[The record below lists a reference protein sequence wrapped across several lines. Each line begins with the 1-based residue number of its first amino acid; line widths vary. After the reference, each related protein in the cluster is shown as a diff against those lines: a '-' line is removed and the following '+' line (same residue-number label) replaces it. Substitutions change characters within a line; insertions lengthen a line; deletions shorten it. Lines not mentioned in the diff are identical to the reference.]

1 MEPKI
6 YITYDL
12 IFDDDP
18 HEIHQYL
25 KSVPRDN
32 LIKFALLLIQSRGKY
47 EYLGDYI
54 SAFFCRENESF
65 IEKVLKGIGKH
76 ISKDKIKPQDIIPKS
91 YFIVS
96 EKTGLELLRQAYS
109 ISIESFETT
118 QTQVIQEQNLF
129 KAILLINQKISKI
142 DVKEEYTEKGELTEL
157 YFARS
162 LFCTFLNNY
171 ESNNLDPEYLIL
183 LQVIKGYYFF
193 KYCESS
199 KLKEHLK
206 MFLERNGLSSWEQ
219 YLYNAI
225 KLLLFPFKNE
235 EGYSMILLNE
245 DGDGYSFLHSHAFNK
260 DSVIALEENH
270 DYTYF
275 KSHPLIEV
283 DSHTFIP
290 INTLFCVNHL
300 YRSIYFEFRNINR
313 LLKDTEYYIKGSG
326 LRTIFT
332 TEFSEQYLFDTFMRI
347 ILKRRHGVKLSD
359 SDCKEIANIGHE
371 PDFYYRDGNNI
382 LLFENKDVLIADYII
397 SSGDYNEIEKVLNQ
411 KLVNEA
417 GISQLLYNIKAIDSN
432 KFVWDKSIPKK
443 PRVYPI
449 LVLDDSTLCVPGL
462 NFILNTAFERK
473 LKELNIGIKVF
484 PLVVIEMDTLI
495 AFAKDFET
503 GNYKM
508 KDVIDKF
515 CVYQNRQPRRVEPN
529 KILREVFQKYFPFYH
544 FFTTEFAHKPFDYSL
559 FEEICDALRRA
570 TEG

>member
-18 HEIHQYL
+18 LEIHQYL
-25 KSVPRDN
+25 KGVSRDN

-65 IEKVLKGIGKH
+65 IEKVLTGIYKH
-76 ISKDKIKPQDIIPKS
+76 TLKDKTKNQDIIPKS
-91 YFIVS
+91 YLIVS
-96 EKTGLELLRQAYS
+96 ETTGLELLRQVYS

-118 QTQVIQEQNLF
+118 QTQAIQEQNLF
-129 KAILLINQKISKI
+129 KAILLINEKISKI
-142 DVKEEYTEKGELTEL
+142 DVKKEYTEKGELTDL
-157 YFARS
+157 FFAQS

-193 KYCESS
+193 KYCEGS

-235 EGYSMILLNE
+235 EGYSTILLNE
-245 DGDGYSFLHSHAFNK
+245 DGEGYSFLHSHAFNK
-260 DSVIALEENH
+260 DSVIALDENH

-300 YRSIYFEFRNINR
+300 YRSIYFEFRNINK
-313 LLKDTEYYIKGSG
+313 LLKDTKYYIKGRG

-371 PDFYYRDGNNI
+371 PDFYFRDGNNI
-382 LLFENKDVLIADYII
+382 LIFENKDVLIADDII
-397 SSGDYNEIEKVLNQ
+397 SSGDYDKIEK
-411 KLVNEA
+411 
-417 GISQLLYNIKAIDSN
+417 
-432 KFVWDKSIPKK
+432 
-443 PRVYPI
+443 
-449 LVLDDSTLCVPGL
+449 TLRGVC
-462 NFILNTAFERK
+462 
-473 LKELNIGIKVF
+473 
-484 PLVVIEMDTLI
+484 
-495 AFAKDFET
+495 
-503 GNYKM
+503 
-508 KDVIDKF
+508 
-515 CVYQNRQPRRVEPN
+515 QNR
-529 KILREVFQKYFPFYH
+529 
-544 FFTTEFAHKPFDYSL
+544 
-559 FEEICDALRRA
+559 
-570 TEG
+570 

>member
-1 MEPKI
+1 
-6 YITYDL
+6 
-12 IFDDDP
+12 
-18 HEIHQYL
+18 
-25 KSVPRDN
+25 
-32 LIKFALLLIQSRGKY
+32 
-47 EYLGDYI
+47 
-54 SAFFCRENESF
+54 
-65 IEKVLKGIGKH
+65 
-76 ISKDKIKPQDIIPKS
+76 
-91 YFIVS
+91 
-96 EKTGLELLRQAYS
+96 
-109 ISIESFETT
+109 
-118 QTQVIQEQNLF
+118 
-129 KAILLINQKISKI
+129 
-142 DVKEEYTEKGELTEL
+142 
-157 YFARS
+157 
-162 LFCTFLNNY
+162 
-171 ESNNLDPEYLIL
+171 
-183 LQVIKGYYFF
+183 
-193 KYCESS
+193 
-199 KLKEHLK
+199 

-235 EGYSMILLNE
+235 EGYSTILLNE
-245 DGDGYSFLHSHAFNK
+245 DGEGYSFLHSHAFNK
-260 DSVIALEENH
+260 DSVIALDENH

-300 YRSIYFEFRNINR
+300 YRSIYFEFRNINK
-313 LLKDTEYYIKGSG
+313 LLKDTKYYIKGRG

-371 PDFYYRDGNNI
+371 PDFYFRDGNNI
-382 LLFENKDVLIADYII
+382 LIFENKDVLIADDII
-397 SSGDYNEIEKVLNQ
+397 SSGDYDKIEKTLNQ
-411 KLVNEA
+411 KLVNDA
-417 GISQLLYNIKAIDSN
+417 GVSQLLYNIKAIDSN

-462 NFILNTAFERK
+462 NFILNAAFKSK

-484 PLVVIEMDTLI
+484 PLVVMEMDTLI
-495 AFAKDFET
+495 AFAKDFEI

-508 KDVIDKF
+508 RDVIDKYYI
-515 CVYQNRQPRRVEPN
+515 YQNRQPRRVEAD

-544 FFTTEFAHKPFDYSL
+544 FFITEFAHKPFDYSL

-570 TEG
+570 TAEG